1 LIPYLAPIIANGGI
15 ATAEALTIIAFLNN
29 GKNVIYLGSTFA
41 TAGISSIFA
50 KLFSKF
56 MKAIKNAKLSGELLG
71 IAISLGLVCANQTIS
86 LSGFSLGSQV
96 TKSCL
101 ETLYDCK
108 AHNVVHQTVF
118 MAGATHFNANE
129 EAVKWNDL
137 IFGNTVSG

>member
-1 LIPYLAPIIANGGI
+1 MAPILAPIIAGGGI
-15 ATAEALTIIAFLNN
+15 ATAEALAIIAFLNN
-29 GKNVIYLGSTFA
+29 GKNVIYLGSTLA
-41 TAGISSIFA
+41 TAGVSSIFA

-71 IAISLGLVCANQTIS
+71 IAISLGLICANQTIS

-108 AHNVVHQTVF
+108 AHHIVH
-118 MAGATHFNANE
+118 
-129 EAVKWNDL
+129 
-137 IFGNTVSG
+137 